1 MEVFSHG
8 PTRIMHRSWLLTP
21 VVVLL
26 LWSLGMTLPT
36 SAQYFGRNKVQHD
49 DFDFRSF
56 QTEHFDI
63 FYYPEFEQAARDAG
77 RMAERWYRRHSRTFL
92 RDFRERKPII
102 FYANDTDF
110 QQTNIIRGNIG
121 QGVGGVT
128 ESLKERVVMP
138 MTGVY
143 ADTDHVLG
151 HELVHSF
158 QFDIA
163 LARADTG
170 RFAMN
175 QLRLWMIEGM
185 AEYLTLGREHPHTA
199 MWLRDA
205 TLRDDLPTISDLDTG
220 RYFPYRFG
228 QAYMAYIGGKYGDT
242 AVTNLYKLA
251 GRAGVEGAMAFTLG
265 ISSDSLSSEWIDAV
279 KTGYE
284 PLMEGRTHPD
294 SAGTRILAG
303 DMDSGDMNLSPAVS
317 PDGRY
322 VAYLSERDLFSI
334 DLFVAD
340 AETGEVL
347 HRLRSRQRDPHTD
360 AIRFIDSAGSWSP
373 DAERFAFVT
382 FRGGR
387 NQISIWEIGSDQV
400 RQRISV
406 DGVSAIR
413 NPAWSPDG
421 RRIAFAGMDGGLS
434 NLYVMDIETREVR
447 QLTNDRHADLQP
459 TWSPDGTRL
468 AFSTDRGPEG
478 TDFDRLRFAR
488 QRIGLI
494 DVETRETEV
503 LRPFRRGTHHNPQ
516 FAPDGRSLYF
526 ISDHDGFKD
535 IYRMDL
541 DTEELFQVT
550 EIKTGVS
557 GITARSPAMSVAQQS
572 GKMMFSTFFD
582 TNYTV
587 FSLTPEEAQGE
598 RMPERFAYSVS
609 NRMLPGEARAGGAHE
624 GLAGA
629 AFEEEAAEP
638 ISDDALHTAIFGSP
652 ATEAGATASAGG
664 TPTTPRSEHL
674 VLADHVR
681 NAPGAASEAGSAD
694 ALSAPVGA
702 APPSDAEA
710 PAHVARATH
719 TDVAASAPGER
730 AASPPSGI
738 SMAAQENFLPTLH
751 QGGSGHNGSITGHT
765 LRSVAA
771 DTTDQ
776 QDAETQERLRRRAG
790 VLPGADDDERPRAG
804 ILPPFV
810 SSGEGIVED
819 YLADADTG
827 LPPDAGGESQRY
839 RPRLTLD
846 AVAPPSVGVQVGG
859 PFGGGVAGGVGF
871 FFSDMLGNHSLD
883 LAVQANGSFRDIGGQ
898 ATYRNLGSRV
908 NYGAT
913 AGHIPFAFGQVFQ
926 GVDQTGQ
933 NLVVEERI
941 QRIFI
946 QQFSGLVSYPIS
958 QTRRWDFSAGVQRYA
973 FEADVRRF
981 FVQGPRAGQFEEERS
996 SLRDPIYFFQSSL
1009 AYVGDTSFFGFTS
1022 PISGERFRI
1031 EASPRLGTRSF
1042 VSGVFDY
1049 RRYMFFNPLTVAF
1062 RGLHRGNYGLSLEES
1077 IDGTRIGQ
1085 EFLGFAYNPGFLRGY
1100 SFTTF
1105 NFTEECQTEA
1115 GQDFDCVAPLQGTRM
1130 ALGSVE
1136 ARIPLLGVEDFGLLN
1151 FPFLPTELAFFADA
1165 GLAWDR
1171 GDNPLDL
1178 LRFNDDLT
1186 ERGILSSVGASA
1198 RVNLLGALVFE
1209 LYYAYP
1215 FQRPQRGGH
1224 FGLVLTPGW

>member
-1 MEVFSHG
+1 
-8 PTRIMHRSWLLTP
+8 
-21 VVVLL
+21 
-26 LWSLGMTLPT
+26 MTLPT
-36 SAQYFGRNKVQHD
+36 SAQYFGRNKVQYD

-56 QTEHFDI
+56 QTEHFEI
-63 FYYPEFEQAARDAG
+63 FYYPELEQAARDAG

-110 QQTNIIRGNIG
+110 QQTNVIRGNIG

-128 ESLKERVVMP
+128 EALKERVVMP

-170 RFAMN
+170 RFALN

-185 AEYLTLGREHPHTA
+185 AEYLTLGREDPHTA

-205 TLRDDLPTISDLDTG
+205 ALRDDLPTTSDLDTG

-242 AVTNLYKLA
+242 AVTNLFKLA
-251 GRAGVEGAMAFTLG
+251 GRAGMENAMAFTLG
-265 ISSDSLSSEWIDAV
+265 ISADSLSKEWIDAV

-303 DMDSGDMNLSPAVS
+303 DMDSGNMNLSPAVS

-322 VAYLSERDLFSI
+322 VAYLSERDLFNI

-340 AETGEVL
+340 AESGEVL
-347 HRLRSRQRDPHTD
+347 HRLRTQQSDPHTD

-387 NQISIWEIGSDQV
+387 NQIAIWELGSNRV

-406 DGVSAIR
+406 DGVSSIK
-413 NPAWSPDG
+413 NPSWSPDG
-421 RRIAFAGMDGGLS
+421 QRIAFSGMDGGLS
-434 NLYVMDIETREVR
+434 NLYVMDVETREVR

-468 AFSTDRGPEG
+468 AFTTDRGPEG
-478 TDFDRLRFAR
+478 TDFDRLRYAKE
-488 QRIGLI
+488 RIGFI
-494 DVETRETEV
+494 DVESRDIEV
-503 LRPFRRGTHHNPQ
+503 IRPFRRGMHHNPQ
-516 FAPDGRSLYF
+516 FAPDGRNLYF

-550 EIKTGVS
+550 EISTGVS
-557 GITARSPAMSVAQQS
+557 GITAKSPAMTVARQS
-572 GKMMFSTFFD
+572 GKMMFSTFFG
-582 TNYTV
+582 NKYTV
-587 FSLTPEEAQGE
+587 FSLTQEEAQGE
-598 RMPERFAYSVS
+598 RMPERFAYSIS
-609 NRMLPGEARAGGAHE
+609 DRMLPGETPAGSVHD
-624 GLAGA
+624 GLASAGS
-629 AFEEEAAEP
+629 FEEESSEP
-638 ISDDALHTAIFGSP
+638 MSDDALHAAIFGESR
-652 ATEAGATASAGG
+652 ASAAASEEQAVDEAHAM
-664 TPTTPRSEHL
+664 PRSEHL

-681 NAPGAASEAGSAD
+681 KAQASAD
-694 ALSAPVGA
+694 ASDRSFSASVGA
-702 APPSDAEA
+702 APESSSRSTAEQWGQRA
-710 PAHVARATH
+710 VA
-719 TDVAASAPGER
+719 
-730 AASPPSGI
+730 PPSGI
-738 SMAAQENFLPTLH
+738 SMAAQSSFLPTRRAW
-751 QGGSGHNGSITGHT
+751 GTRASGSDGSFVT
-765 LRSVAA
+765 AA

-776 QDAETQERLRRRAG
+776 QAEEETPRLRQRAG

-804 ILPPFV
+804 MLPPFTAT
-810 SSGEGIVED
+810 GEGIVED
-819 YLADADTG
+819 YLTDADTG
-827 LPPDAGGESQRY
+827 LPPDVGGESQRY

-846 AVAPPSVGVQVGG
+846 AVAPPQVGVQVGG

-871 FFSDMLGNHSLD
+871 FFSDMLGNHNLD
-883 LAVQANGSFRDIGGQ
+883 VAVQAQGTFRDIGGQ
-898 ATYRNLGSRV
+898 ATYRNLGNRV

-913 AGHIPFAFGQVFQ
+913 AGHIPIAFGQVV
-926 GVDQTGQ
+926 GRTDGTGR
-933 NLVVEERI
+933 LIAVEEQI

-946 QQFSGLVSYPIS
+946 QQFAGLASYPVS
-958 QTRRWDFSAGVQRYA
+958 QTRRWDFNAGVQRYA

-981 FVQGPRAGQFEEERS
+981 FIDGPRRGQFEEERT
-996 SLRDPIYFFQSSL
+996 SLRDPIYFFQTSL

-1031 EASPRLGTRSF
+1031 EAAPRVGTRSF
-1042 VSGVFDY
+1042 VTGILDY
-1049 RRYMFFNPLTVAF
+1049 RRYFFSNPFTLAF
-1062 RGLHRGNYGLSLEES
+1062 RGLHRGNYGVSL
-1077 IDGTRIGQ
+1077 DDTVAGTRIGE
-1085 EFLGFAYNPGFLRGY
+1085 EFLGFAYNPGFIRGY
-1100 SFTTF
+1100 SFRTF
-1105 NFTEECQTEA
+1105 RLEEECDGA
-1115 GQDFDCVAPLQGTRM
+1115 FDNCLASLQGTRM

-1151 FPFLPTELAFFADA
+1151 FPFLPTEIAFFADA
-1165 GLAWDR
+1165 GLTWDR
-1171 GDNPLDL
+1171 GENPFEL
-1178 LRFNDDLT
+1178 LQFNDDLQ
-1186 ERGILSSVGASA
+1186 ERGIVSSVGASA
-1198 RVNLLGALVFE
+1198 RVNMLGALIFE

-1215 FQRPQRGGH
+1215 FQRPERGPH

>member
-1 MEVFSHG
+1 
-8 PTRIMHRSWLLTP
+8 MHRSWLLTP
-21 VVVLL
+21 VVALL
-26 LWSLGMTLPT
+26 LWSLGMALPT
-36 SAQYFGRNKVQHD
+36 SAQYFGRNKVQYD

-56 QTEHFDI
+56 QTEHFEI
-63 FYYPEFEQAARDAG
+63 FYYPELEQAARDAG

-92 RDFRERKPII
+92 RDFRERKPLI

-110 QQTNIIRGNIG
+110 QQTNVIRGNVG

-128 ESLKERVVMP
+128 EALKERVVMP

-143 ADTDHVLG
+143 GDTDHVLG

-175 QLRLWMIEGM
+175 QLSLWMIEGM
-185 AEYLTLGREHPHTA
+185 AEYLTLGREDAHTA

-205 TLRDDLPTISDLDTG
+205 TLRDDLPTMSDLDSG

-251 GRAGVEGAMAFTLG
+251 GRAGMEGAMAFTLG
-265 ISSDSLSSEWIDAV
+265 ISADSLSNEWIDAV
-279 KTGYE
+279 KTGYA

-294 SAGTRILAG
+294 SAGTRVLAG
-303 DMDSGDMNLSPAVS
+303 DMDSGDMNLSPAIS

-347 HRLRSRQRDPHTD
+347 HQLQTQQKDPHTD
-360 AIRFIDSAGSWSP
+360 AIRFIDSSGSWSP

-382 FRGGR
+382 YRDGR
-387 NQISIWEIGSDQV
+387 NQITIWELSSNSI
-400 RQRISV
+400 RERIAV
-406 DGVSAIR
+406 DGVSAIK
-413 NPAWSPDG
+413 NPVWSPDG
-421 RRIAFAGMDGGLS
+421 RRIAFSGMDGGLS
-434 NLYVMDIETREVR
+434 NLYVMDVQTKEVR

-459 TWSPDGTRL
+459 TWSPDGRRL
-468 AFSTDRGPEG
+468 AFTTDRGPEG
-478 TDFDRLRFAR
+478 TDFERLRYAKE
-488 QRIGLI
+488 RIGFI
-494 DVETRETEV
+494 DVETRDIEV
-503 LRPFRRGTHHNPQ
+503 IRPFGQGLHHNPQ
-516 FAPDGRSLYF
+516 FAPDGQNLYF

-541 DTEELFQVT
+541 DTEALFQVT

-557 GITARSPAMSVAQQS
+557 GITAKSPAMTVAQQS
-572 GKMMFSTFFD
+572 GKMMFSTFYD

-587 FSLTPEEAQGE
+587 FSLTPEQAQGE

-609 NRMLPGEARAGGAHE
+609 SRLLPGSAPTGQAQNVTDDGPGYEQASVALSDAALHDAIFSASAPSAASSASTHAASADAAATRGARLA
-624 GLAGA
+624 LAGHA
-629 AFEEEAAEP
+629 RP
-638 ISDDALHTAIFGSP
+638 NQDQRSTH
-652 ATEAGATASAGG
+652 ASSSV
-664 TPTTPRSEHL
+664 TTS
-674 VLADHVR
+674 
-681 NAPGAASEAGSAD
+681 G
-694 ALSAPVGA
+694 ALSAPVGVATA
-702 APPSDAEA
+702 ADRGATRYR
-710 PAHVARATH
+710 PATLSTASQAAFRPTQESWPRGFAGGAIAR
-719 TDVAASAPGER
+719 
-730 AASPPSGI
+730 
-738 SMAAQENFLPTLH
+738 
-751 QGGSGHNGSITGHT
+751 
-765 LRSVAA
+765 A

-776 QDAETQERLRRRAG
+776 QDAETQERLRRRTAM
-790 VLPGADDDERPRAG
+790 LPGDPDDERPRAG

-827 LPPDAGGESQRY
+827 LPPDVGSESQRY

-871 FFSDMLGNHSLD
+871 FFSDMLGNHSLN

-898 ATYRNLGSRV
+898 ATYQNRGNRV

-913 AGHIPFAFGQVFQ
+913 AGHIPIAFGQVFQ
-926 GVDQTGQ
+926 GVDRTGQ
-933 NLVVEERI
+933 NIVVEERI

-946 QQFSGLVSYPIS
+946 QQFAGLVSYPVS
-958 QTRRWDFSAGVQRYA
+958 QTRRWDVTAGVQRYA

-996 SLRDPIYFFQSSL
+996 SLRDPIYFFQSSF

-1022 PISGERFRI
+1022 PVSGERFRV

-1042 VSGVFDY
+1042 VTGVLDY
-1049 RRYMFFNPLTVAF
+1049 RRYLFFNPLTIAF
-1062 RGLHRGNYGLSLEES
+1062 RGLHRGNYGLSLEQS

-1100 SFTTF
+1100 SFNTF
-1105 NFTEECQTEA
+1105 NFTEECQTSDDQE
-1115 GQDFDCVAPLQGTRM
+1115 FDCVAPLQGTRL
-1130 ALGSVE
+1130 ALGSIE
-1136 ARIPLLGVEDFGLLN
+1136 ARIPLLGVEDLGLLN

-1165 GLAWDR
+1165 GLTWDR
-1171 GDNPLDL
+1171 GDNPLDFV
-1178 LRFNDDLT
+1178 RFNDDLT

-1198 RVNLLGALVFE
+1198 RVNMLGALVFE